1 MEMEARAFQS
11 LRSMVEG
18 GADAGIRHLQDVQDM
33 FKRKQKEIDRFVADN
48 IEDVFSFPEE

>member
-1 MEMEARAFQS
+1 MEARAFQS